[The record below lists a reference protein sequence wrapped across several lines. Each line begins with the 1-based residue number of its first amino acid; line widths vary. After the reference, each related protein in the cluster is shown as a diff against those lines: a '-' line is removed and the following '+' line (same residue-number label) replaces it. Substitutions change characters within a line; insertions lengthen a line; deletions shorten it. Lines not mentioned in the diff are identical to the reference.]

1 MTNDSKV
8 VSLTARDG
16 DATAA
21 SDPQKQPSAL
31 PVPLKPVREQALVFL
46 RTTLTALFD
55 NADDSLFEMADR
67 AGSNTDQSLY
77 FEAMRAIRLRRHA
90 IEKACLGR
98 LEREMEALN
107 SASAPSSHQ
116 DSLSNFAL
124 DTLTLVQPDE
134 LEQTVAMD
142 NMVNRVA
149 GRNANA
155 LTQLAVRMNSLVKAQ
170 VDEGANPLGPANL
183 AQFFVDALAPL
194 ELDIK
199 VRLIVLKLFERY
211 VLNESDAL
219 YQQLN
224 DILVHAGILPDL
236 RLHAQRSNRAAPAGS
251 GYAGAAQNHSDMS
264 ASEPAMAADSPLN
277 LFADLVSSWRHASGD
292 TALAPLGQ
300 QNARPVQQ
308 HELLQLLGQ
317 LHVNPE
323 VMTGSALRMQ
333 IRDLLTGLHSR
344 TGESRGLE
352 RVDDDVIS
360 LVSMLFDFI
369 LDDDQLPGA
378 LKALIGRLQLPVL
391 RLAIADKS
399 FFSRSSHP
407 ARKLINE
414 LARATLGWSDHDDLA
429 RDKLHGQIEL
439 TVERLLAVSDP
450 QPELFT
456 ELHAE
461 LSAFVRHEQRR
472 SERLEQRT
480 RDAEEGRARVDAARH
495 AVANVLN
502 ELLVGRSLPVVAL
515 DVLRDLWSQQ
525 LQMVALREGIDSPHW
540 RQSLAM
546 AKALVASFASVDE
559 ADKPGRLAAAVRLRE
574 KMQSALLEG
583 GLDSPEALQQ
593 LNELAA
599 AHASLF
605 ASQPVKP
612 EPAAPVAKVKAP
624 AVPDSQNDS
633 SSVKPVTLSSPESLQ
648 SEPDIKTEPE
658 ATPEPEPAPAPT
670 PEIVRVTEPVME
682 SPVIEAAPELITD
695 LPDNRSLAWVA
706 SLNVGS
712 WFGMIK
718 AEGETEQRCKLA
730 AHISFSRKYIFV
742 NRSGVKV
749 IEFTESNLIKHYE
762 QGLIRVLDDNQLFDR
777 ALESVIGNLRQ
788 LQNRR

>member
-8 VSLTARDG
+8 VPLTARDSS
-16 DATAA
+16 DAVMDA
-21 SDPQKQPSAL
+21 SKRPLAL
-31 PVPLKPVREQALVFL
+31 PAPLKPVREQTLAFL
-46 RTTLTALFD
+46 HASLTALFD
-55 NADDSLFEMADR
+55 NADDSLFEMADK
-67 AGSNTDQSLY
+67 AGNNAEQSLY

-90 IEKACLGR
+90 IEKACVGR
-98 LEREMEALN
+98 LERELEALN
-107 SASAPSSHQ
+107 TPPAASSQQ

-149 GRNANA
+149 SRNTHA
-155 LTQLAVRMNSLVKAQ
+155 LTPLAVRLNSLVKAP
-170 VDEGANPLGPANL
+170 VDESTNPLSPANL
-183 AQFFVDALAPL
+183 AQYFVDALAPL

-224 DILVHAGILPDL
+224 DSLVRAGVLPDL
-236 RLHAQRSNRAAPAGS
+236 RLHARRSNRPGPAATSAMTSAQDYSAGN
-251 GYAGAAQNHSDMS
+251 GQ
-264 ASEPAMAADSPLN
+264 PVAADSPLN

-292 TALAPLGQ
+292 AALAPLGQ
-300 QNARPVQQ
+300 HNARPVQQ

-317 LHVNPE
+317 LHGNSE
-323 VMTGSALRMQ
+323 AQSGSALRMQ
-333 IRDLLTGLHSR
+333 IRDLLAGLHSR

-429 RDKLHGQIEL
+429 RDKLYGQIEQ
-439 TVERLLAVSDP
+439 TVDRLLEVSDP
-450 QPELFT
+450 QPELFA
-456 ELHAE
+456 ELHE
-461 LSAFVRHEQRR
+461 SLCGFVRQEQRR

-495 AVANVLN
+495 GVAKVLN
-502 ELLVGRSLPVVAL
+502 DLLVGRSLPVIAL

-525 LQMVALREGIDSPHW
+525 LQMVALREGIGSPRW
-540 RQSLAM
+540 RQSEAM
-546 AKALVASFASVDE
+546 AKALVASFATVDE
-559 ADKPGRLAAAVRLRE
+559 AEKPERLAAAARLRE
-574 KMQSALLEG
+574 KMQAELVVS
-583 GLDSPEALQQ
+583 GLDDPQALQQ
-593 LNELAA
+593 LNALAA
-599 AHASLF
+599 AHDSLF
-605 ASQPVKP
+605 AVAPARVTAEAPQSI
-612 EPAAPVAKVKAP
+612 EPAAGLSEPTPDGAAEASSSKQPELPVA
-624 AVPDSQNDS
+624 D
-633 SSVKPVTLSSPESLQ
+633 
-648 SEPDIKTEPE
+648 SEPAAESVTKPDL
-658 ATPEPEPAPAPT
+658 
-670 PEIVRVTEPVME
+670 VQVTEPVME
-682 SPVIEAAPELITD
+682 SPVVEEAPELVTD

-706 SLNVGS
+706 GLHVGS
-712 WFGMIK
+712 WFGMAK
-718 AEGETEQRCKLA
+718 AEGEPEQRCKLA

-742 NRSGVKV
+742 NRAGMKV
-749 IEFTESNLIKHYE
+749 AEFTETKLIKHYE
-762 QGLIRVLDDNQLFDR
+762 QGLIRLLDDNQLFDR

-788 LQNRR
+788 LQDRR

>member
-8 VSLTARDG
+8 VPLTARDS
-16 DATAA
+16 DAAAA
-21 SDPQKQPSAL
+21 SDAHKRVSAL
-31 PVPLKPVREQALVFL
+31 PVPLKPVREQALAFL
-46 RTTLTALFD
+46 RASLTALFD

-98 LEREMEALN
+98 LDNELEALN
-107 SASAPSSHQ
+107 SATATTKPQ

-149 GRNANA
+149 GRNASA
-155 LTQLAVRMNSLVKAQ
+155 LTQLAVRMNSLLKAQ

-183 AQFFVDALAPL
+183 AQFFVDALVPL

-224 DILVHAGILPDL
+224 DVLVHAGILPDL
-236 RLHAQRSNRAAPAGS
+236 RLHAQRSSPPAAPTTGTSDAGRSYAGS
-251 GYAGAAQNHSDMS
+251 VDNEQ
-264 ASEPAMAADSPLN
+264 PVAADSPLN

-292 TALAPLGQ
+292 AALAPLGQ
-300 QNARPVQQ
+300 HNARPVQQ

-317 LHVNPE
+317 LHGNTE
-323 VMTGSALRMQ
+323 AMSGSALRMQ
-333 IRDLLTGLHSR
+333 IRDLLTGMHSH

-414 LARATLGWSDHDDLA
+414 LARATLGWSDHDDLT
-429 RDKLHGQIEL
+429 RDKLHAQIEQ
-439 TVERLLAVSDP
+439 TVERLLAVNDP

-461 LSAFVRHEQRR
+461 LGTFVRQEQRR

-495 AVANVLN
+495 AVASELN
-502 ELLVGRSLPVVAL
+502 ELLVGRSLPVIAL
-515 DVLRDLWSQQ
+515 DVVRDLWSQQ
-525 LQMVALREGIDSPHW
+525 LQMVALREGTDSPHW

-559 ADKPGRLAAAVRLRE
+559 ADKPERLAAAVTLRE
-574 KMQSALLEG
+574 KMQTALTES
-583 GLDSPEALQQ
+583 GLDSPQALQQ

-599 AHASLF
+599 THAQLF
-605 ASQPVKP
+605 AVQKVKP
-612 EPAAPVAKVKAP
+612 AKSDPAVQAPTADAASSDAQPPAAELPTGAP
-624 AVPDSQNDS
+624 AQQPD
-633 SSVKPVTLSSPESLQ
+633 
-648 SEPDIKTEPE
+648 
-658 ATPEPEPAPAPT
+658 PEPE
-670 PEIVRVTEPVME
+670 VVTEPLPQPDIVQVTAPVLE
-682 SPVIEAAPELITD
+682 SPVIEEAPELITD

-706 SLNVGS
+706 SLHVGS
-712 WFGMIK
+712 WFGLTK
-718 AEGETEQRCKLA
+718 AEGESEQRCKLA

-742 NRSGVKV
+742 NRAGVKV
-749 IEFTESNLIKHYE
+749 TEFTESKLIKHYE

-788 LQNRR
+788 LQDRR

>member
-8 VSLTARDG
+8 VPLSARDG
-16 DATAA
+16 DAAA
-21 SDPQKQPSAL
+21 AADAKQRPSAL
-31 PVPLKPVREQALVFL
+31 PVPLRPVREQALVFL
-46 RTTLTALFD
+46 RTTLVALFD
-55 NADDSLFEMADR
+55 NADDSLFEMADK

-98 LEREMEALN
+98 LERELEELN
-107 SASAPSSHQ
+107 NYTSSASK
-116 DSLSNFAL
+116 DSLSHFAL

-149 GRNANA
+149 GRNATA

-170 VDEGANPLGPANL
+170 VDESANPLGPANL
-183 AQFFVDALAPL
+183 AQYFVDALAPL

-224 DILVHAGILPDL
+224 EILVHAGILPDL
-236 RLHAQRSNRAAPAGS
+236 RLHAQRSTRPAAPGNAGS
-251 GYAGAAQNHSDMS
+251 SSAAQSYPSGAGSDQ
-264 ASEPAMAADSPLN
+264 PVAADSPLN

-292 TALAPLGQ
+292 AALAPLGQ

-308 HELLQLLGQ
+308 QELLQLLGQ
-317 LHVNPE
+317 LHVDSE
-323 VMTGSALRMQ
+323 AMTGSALRMQ

-414 LARATLGWSDHDDLA
+414 LARATLGWSDHDDLT
-429 RDKLHGQIEL
+429 RDKLHEQIEQ
-439 TVERLLAVSDP
+439 TVERLLEVSDP
-450 QPELFT
+450 QPELFA

-461 LSAFVRHEQRR
+461 LSGYVRQEQRR
-472 SERLEQRT
+472 SDRLEQRT

-495 AVANVLN
+495 DVAGALN
-502 ELLVGRSLPVVAL
+502 ELLLGRSLPVVAL
-515 DVLRDLWSQQ
+515 DVLRDVWSQQ
-525 LQMVALREGIDSPHW
+525 LQMVALREGSDSPQW
-540 RQSLAM
+540 RQSMAM
-546 AKALVASFASVDE
+546 AKALVASFANVEE
-559 ADKPGRLAAAVRLRE
+559 ADKPERLAAASKLRE
-574 KMQSALLEG
+574 KMQSALLES
-583 GLDSPEALQQ
+583 GLDSPQALQQ
-593 LNELAA
+593 LHDLAA
-599 AHASLF
+599 AHESMF
-605 ASQPVKP
+605 ASKPVVKP
-612 EPAAPVAKVKAP
+612 ERAAEAPKEPQADTTPVAAKRAVDANETSPETDKLQPAADVVAAADPAVEEQPVA
-624 AVPDSQNDS
+624 S
-633 SSVKPVTLSSPESLQ
+633 
-648 SEPDIKTEPE
+648 
-658 ATPEPEPAPAPT
+658 
-670 PEIVRVTEPVME
+670 PEIVQVVAPVLE
-682 SPVIEAAPELITD
+682 SPVVEEAPELITD

-712 WFGMIK
+712 WFGLIK
-718 AEGETEQRCKLA
+718 AEGESEQRCKLA

-742 NRSGVKV
+742 NRAGVKMA
-749 IEFTESNLIKHYE
+749 EFTESNLIKHYE
-762 QGLIRVLDDNQLFDR
+762 QGLIRLLDDNQLFDR

-788 LQNRR
+788 LQDRR